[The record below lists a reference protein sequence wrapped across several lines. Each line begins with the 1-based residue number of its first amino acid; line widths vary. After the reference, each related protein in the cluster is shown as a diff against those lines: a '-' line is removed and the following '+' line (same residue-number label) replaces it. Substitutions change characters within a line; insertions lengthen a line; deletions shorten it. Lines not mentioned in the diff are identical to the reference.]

1 MFPPLAVSQRNKSRV
16 EGRKKPSK
24 KQGIL
29 KGPDQE
35 QAQPFSL
42 QCPPALKAQPAV
54 SRSECEALVDG
65 YNHPLEAL
73 AVCSL
78 PLPVWAT
85 GAIIISETWLGGLL
99 EMSLC

>member
-54 SRSECEALVDG
+54 SRSECEALVDC
-65 YNHPLEAL
+65 YNHPLKPWQCVL
-73 AVCSL
+73 FL
-78 PLPVWAT
+78 FLFGPLVQ
-85 GAIIISETWLGGLL
+85 
-99 EMSLC
+99 